1 MIEGRS
7 DRIFKVMSHIVMV
20 LVSLAAVLP
29 MLLLAASSLTENA
42 ILLKNGYSYFPEK
55 WTLDNYKYILENS
68 DKIFKAYSISIVLT
82 VTGTTLGTAITVL
95 LGYGLSR
102 PNLPGKSVLMIFV
115 VVTML
120 FNGGLVP
127 TYMNYSNTFHLKNTF
142 LGLLIPGLLMN
153 GFNVM
158 LVKSYF
164 TVSVPQ
170 EIMDAAEIDGASEFR
185 KFSKVALP
193 LAVPIIATIAL
204 FVGIAYWN
212 DWNNGYIYLSTNT
225 DLYSIQNLLNRM
237 QQNLQFITQN
247 ASTMSIGTAA
257 KDIPSEGVRM
267 AISVLGV
274 LPILIVYPFVQ
285 RFFIKGITLGGVK
298 G

>member
-170 EIMDAAEIDGASEFR
+170 EIMDAAEIDGASEFK
-185 KFSKVALP
+185 KFFKVALP

>member
-29 MLLLAASSLTENA
+29 ILLLAASSLTENA

-55 WTLDNYKYILENS
+55 WTLANYKYILENS

-153 GFNVM
+153 GFHVM

>member
-153 GFNVM
+153 GFHVM